1 MDLFGMFGEALKL
14 ITNWAAFVTYVKTA
28 VIAAETDTK
37 ATGQEKLDAVVAAVI
52 SGMKNDFNIDLTG
65 LEPMIVSVVNAIVSV
80 FNSLGI
86 FTHKTVNSTAK

>member
-14 ITNWAAFVTYVKTA
+14 ITNWAEFVTYVKTA

-65 LEPMIVSVVNAIVSV
+65 MEPMIVSVVNAIVSV